1 VYARSY
7 GESTHEEESA
17 RALPCGYRGTA
28 FEVEERETAPPSEIC
43 ESDCK
48 KECEEEKP
56 RLLESAFAHL
66 PFFKEKGK
74 PFGGFSL
81 GSLFSE
87 GEDLLLIGI
96 FIFLLLSRESDPL
109 CAAAVLILFFSDK
122 F

>member
-1 VYARSY
+1 MYARSY

-17 RALPCGYRGTA
+17 RTLPCGYHGTA
-28 FEVEERETAPPSEIC
+28 FETEERETAPPSEIC
-43 ESDCK
+43 AVDCI

-56 RLLESAFAHL
+56 RLLDSIFAHL

-96 FIFLLLSRESDPL
+96 FIFLLVSREGDPL
-109 CAAAVLILFFSDK
+109 CAAAILILFFSDK
-122 F
+122 I